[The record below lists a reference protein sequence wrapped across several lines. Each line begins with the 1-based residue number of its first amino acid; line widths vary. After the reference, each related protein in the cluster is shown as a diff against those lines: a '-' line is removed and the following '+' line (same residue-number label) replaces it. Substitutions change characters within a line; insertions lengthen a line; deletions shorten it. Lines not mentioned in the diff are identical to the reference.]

1 LRRRSEGEGECVCT
15 KAGRAAGVRICVCAR
30 VFVEEG
36 REVESVSVVWCCAHR
51 FVHKASTEIV
61 PVRMSAA
68 CWLHHIFKI
77 NIDIPLQ
84 MSGECG
90 KDHDAGLSGDDTD
103 TEDDR
108 QYMATTNQMHILV
121 ALLQQQ
127 PASRPRLEQHHDRH
141 EASDAAE
148 NGVLFP
154 AIGPKTFEESL
165 AETRMSHGGA
175 TRPRASRLQSSF
187 QLP

>member
-1 LRRRSEGEGECVCT
+1 MWCGAAHIALCT
-15 KAGRAAGVRICVCAR
+15 KPRLRLFQSACLLR
-30 VFVEEG
+30 VG
-36 REVESVSVVWCCAHR
+36 
-51 FVHKASTEIV
+51 STLNT
-61 PVRMSAA
+61 RG
-68 CWLHHIFKI
+68 HIFKI

-103 TEDDR
+103 TEDDL
-108 QYMATTNQMHILV
+108 QYMATTNQMYILV

-165 AETRMSHGGA
+165 AEMRMSHGGA